1 MKKLAGMVL
10 ALIMLMSMLTVASAE
25 AETGSITINDAV
37 VGQTYTIYQ
46 ILDLESY
53 NASANAYAYKAT
65 TAWNTFI
72 NSDAIKGTYVEV
84 DAQGYVTWKDGA
96 DAAAFAKAAQK
107 YAKDNSIANQG
118 SVPATTTTVSFAG
131 LDLGYYLVDT
141 TLGTLCSLDTTN
153 PNVTMEEKNEVPANV
168 KTVEEDSTNNYGEKN
183 DADIGQTVNFKSTIT
198 AQAGAEN
205 YVFHDTMSA
214 GLTYT
219 GVTGI
224 TLNGTTVDAS
234 NYTVVTESL
243 TDGCTFEVRFTQA
256 FCDTLKANDQIVI
269 SYTATL
275 NENAVIAGEGNPNTS
290 KVSYGDSSN
299 TKYTPDSQTKT
310 YTWDLDILKYAN
322 GDESKVLKDAQ
333 FVLLNSAKTKVATI
347 VDGKVTGWVDVPA
360 AVADGTITWPANT
373 VLTTGEDGKIEIDG
387 LDADTYNLREVKAPD
402 GYNKLPSDVEIVI
415 TGATT
420 DEETQTLTYTTVVA
434 KVNNQSGTE
443 LPSTGGMGTTVLY
456 IAGVALVLLAMIVLV
471 MKKRMNASR

>member
-1 MKKLAGMVL
+1 MSNTRKLVSLLLAVVL
-10 ALIMLMSMLTVASAE
+10 TLGLTALGYAE
-25 AETGSITINDAV
+25 GETGSITINDAV

-107 YAKDNSIANQG
+107 YAKDNKIANQG
-118 SVPATTTTVSFAG
+118 TVTATTTKVSFTE

-153 PNVTMEEKNEVPANV
+153 PNVVMEEKNEVPTNV
-168 KTVEEDSTNNYGEKN
+168 KTVEEDSTGNYGEKN
-183 DADIGQTVNFKSTIT
+183 DADIGQTVNFRSTIT

-205 YVFHDTMSA
+205 YVFYDTMSA

-234 NYTVVTESL
+234 NYTVVTEGL
-243 TDGCTFEVRFTQA
+243 TDGCTFEVRFTQT

-275 NENAVIAGEGNPNTS
+275 NENAAIAGEGNANTS
-290 KVSYGDSSN
+290 KLSYGDSSN

-310 YTWDLDILKYAN
+310 YTWDVDVFKYTMN
-322 GDESKVLKDAQ
+322 GETEKALADAKFTLSKSNDGSNPIALVSEGNN
-333 FVLLNSAKTKVATI
+333 VYRVAKTGETGTVTEITTDAT
-347 VDGKVTGWVDVPA
+347 GKF
-360 AVADGTITWPANT
+360 TI
-373 VLTTGEDGKIEIDG
+373 KG
-387 LDADTYNLREVKAPD
+387 LDADTYYLTETAAPA
-402 GYNKLPSDVEIVI
+402 GYNKLAGPVTIVI
-415 TGATT
+415 GENGVVNGTT
-420 DEETQTLTYTTVVA
+420 EAPQGVDEV
-434 KVNNQSGTE
+434 KVLNQSGAE
-443 LPSTGGMGTTVLY
+443 LPSTGGIGTTIFYVLGGVL
-456 IAGVALVLLAMIVLV
+456 AVAAVALLIA
-471 MKKRMNASR
+471 KRRTRA